1 MIPKAQTKPA
11 APASSPPVSVG
22 RLDSGGRLWHV
33 LGTCRGRVVL
43 WGGPAVRMDVSP
55 EWLENERRN
64 HADDRGELVDA
75 SNAEH
80 DTRH

>member
-11 APASSPPVSVG
+11 SRPAASGPPVSVG

-33 LGTCRGRVVL
+33 LGTCRGRGVL

-55 EWLENERRN
+55 EWLEEERNEK
-64 HADDRGELVDA
+64 VDA
-75 SNAEH
+75 PK
-80 DTRH
+80 